1 MLAPQLH
8 KKRVVLVADDE
19 ILRRHIVSVLYTSFA
34 DLDVCGTQS
43 AAEALGLVE
52 DECTRLLIA
61 DAHGRVL
68 DTPAI
73 ANAAQERRP
82 ALPLIMIGNTSQLL
96 APAQGREL
104 PPLTA
109 AWLDKPLQAERLV
122 RLVRSLLEVPHGF
135 SGGISLESLAELV
148 QLLGLS
154 NATGALHVEHERER
168 GSMFFE
174 KGTVHHA
181 QCGKEVG
188 VPAFQHMLKW
198 PSGVFALEREGRCTE
213 RSIKLPILQLLL
225 ETTRLIDQERG
236 SERPAAPD
244 GANEEPRTDRWPEE
258 LTTGMNGSSRFR
270 LRALKSVRDA
280 ETDPKRIAANSF
292 QRGMELV
299 LGKHYDAAVQEWERA
314 LELDPNNRIYQVNLR
329 RLHERRRGVVVGGP
343 DGDQE

>member
-61 DAHGRVL
+61 DAQGRVV
-68 DTPAI
+68 DAPAI

-82 ALPLIMIGNTSQLL
+82 ALPLIMIGSTSQLV
-96 APAQGREL
+96 APGPGRAL

-109 AWLDKPLQAERLV
+109 AWLDKPLQPERLV

-154 NATGALHVEHERER
+154 NATGALHVEHESQR

-174 KGTVHHA
+174 QGTVHHA
-181 QCGKEVG
+181 HCGADKG
-188 VPAFQHMLKW
+188 VAAFQRMLRW
-198 PSGVFALEREGRCTE
+198 SSGVFAFEREGRCNE
-213 RSIKLPILQLLL
+213 RSIQQPILQLLL
-225 ETTRLIDQERG
+225 ETVRLIDQEHG
-236 SERPAAPD
+236 SERPAPAD
-244 GANEEPRTDRWPEE
+244 EEPRTDRWPEE
-258 LTTGMNGSSRFR
+258 LSTGMNGSSRFR
-270 LRALKSVRDA
+270 LRALKTVRDA
-280 ETDPKRIAANSF
+280 ESDPKRVAANSF

-299 LGKHYDAAVQEWERA
+299 LSKRYEAAVQEWERA
-314 LELDPNNRIYQVNLR
+314 LELDPSNRIYQVNLR
-329 RLHERRRGVVVGGP
+329 RLHERRRGEVAGGP
-343 DGDQE
+343 HGDEE